1 VKFLGIE
8 VERKTDILAMAAFL
22 ISVGSIVGQIALL
35 LRGAEV
41 SVDGPRQVILLFEST
56 LGSRKYLN
64 AISTQIYVNNG
75 SPGYDDILKSEAL
88 TIGRSGKQI
97 QLESQELVDSTR
109 DGDKLVYRMR
119 KAWKP
124 EKIKAGDFVGNETLF
139 VPYPSE
145 RGKRRDI
152 NFIDET
158 AFYKLISASELVIVE
173 LNAKTY
179 GGQVMSSRCFLKKS
193 DIALG
198 LKEKGWTS
206 LRCDPEES
214 GLVTLALESLGSFL
228 VKEK

>member
-22 ISVGSIVGQIALL
+22 ISVGSIVGQVALL

-41 SVDGPRQVILLFEST
+41 AVDGPRQVILFFEST

-75 SPGYDDILKSEAL
+75 SPGYDDILKSESL
-88 TIGRSGKQI
+88 TIGGSGKQI

-109 DGDKLVYRMR
+109 NGNKLVYRMR

-145 RGKRRDI
+145 KDKRRDV
-152 NFIDET
+152 NFIDE
-158 AFYKLISASELVIVE
+158 ANFYKFFLSSKLLMVE
-173 LNAKTY
+173 LKAKTY
-179 GGQVMSSRCFLKKS
+179 GGQVMTSRCFLKRS
-193 DIALG
+193 DITLG
-198 LKEKGWTS
+198 LQEKGWTS
-206 LRCDPEES
+206 LRCVPQEA

-228 VKEK
+228 VK